1 MLQRLALTL
10 AIAALGH
17 FMLTETAHSQD
28 LVYRPKNPAFGGS
41 PANYSWLINSA
52 NTQNAFQ
59 QERDP
64 FRRDPLQ
71 NFEQNLQRQILN
83 QLSRDLVRD
92 RFGELDF
99 SQEGRF
105 DVGDFIV
112 EITPGFDGLNISIF
126 NKLTGE
132 ESTVTIPNL

>member
-1 MLQRLALTL
+1 MLRYVTVFATVLLGSL
-10 AIAALGH
+10 LIASPAQ
-17 FMLTETAHSQD
+17 SQD
-28 LVYRPKNPAFGGS
+28 LIYIPKNPAFGGS

-52 NTQNAFQ
+52 NTQNAFE

-71 NFEQNLQRQILN
+71 NFEENLQRQILN
-83 QLSRDLVRD
+83 QLSRDLVRE

-112 EITPGFDGLNISIF
+112 EVTPGIDGLNINIF

-132 ESTVTIPNL
+132 ESTVTVPNL